1 MDWSFTFLF
10 NNILLG
16 IGLAMDAFSV
26 SLVNGLSEP
35 CMKRKKIFLIAF
47 VFAAFQAIMPLIGWF
62 CVHTIVDKFAV
73 FKAYIPWV
81 AFILLIYIGGGMIKD
96 GVKNDGQ
103 REECLHALGFLA
115 LIIQGVATSIDALS
129 VGFTIAEYNWVLAIV
144 SALIIAIVTYF
155 ICNAGVV
162 IGKRFGTKLS
172 GKSLVLGGIILV
184 FIGIEI
190 LIKGII

>member
-47 VFAAFQAIMPLIGWF
+47 VFAAFQALMPLIGWF

-96 GVKNDGQ
+96 GIKNDEK
-103 REECLHALGFLA
+103 REECSHALGVVVLT
-115 LIIQGVATSIDALS
+115 IQGIATSIDALS

-144 SALIIAIVTYF
+144 SALIIAIVTFF

-172 GKSLVLGGIILV
+172 GKSLILGGTILV
-184 FIGIEI
+184 FIGVEI
-190 LIKGII
+190 LIKGVI